1 MMPPPSQPLTYD
13 EVTEIYRREQ
23 KNKNVTEIRKD
34 FYPAIRD
41 FVEKLRNETEN
52 EMAIDQYSPRAT
64 LLRNQLKKVC
74 DKAIQIFDFRVEK
87 IILAALRAAG
97 GSKFDIERLTPEERE
112 LYSRVYASII
122 ECRSSAVGFDQRS
135 KCGSIQHRIDA
146 TEKAVKPKQS
156 ESRDDLTTH
165 EQLGSPLRGTAAA
178 SESQEVLESRPEGA
192 TGLRAQDAE
201 TYLPP
206 IGKQNIISSR
216 DWVLVRILEDLPTF
230 AGPSRDYTLRKE
242 DVVTLPSS
250 IARLL
255 IDKGKAEE
263 IIPRL
268 NL

>member
-1 MMPPPSQPLTYD
+1 
-13 EVTEIYRREQ
+13 
-23 KNKNVTEIRKD
+23 
-34 FYPAIRD
+34 
-41 FVEKLRNETEN
+41 
-52 EMAIDQYSPRAT
+52 
-64 LLRNQLKKVC
+64 
-74 DKAIQIFDFRVEK
+74 
-87 IILAALRAAG
+87 G

-192 TGLRAQDAE
+192 TGLRAQEAE